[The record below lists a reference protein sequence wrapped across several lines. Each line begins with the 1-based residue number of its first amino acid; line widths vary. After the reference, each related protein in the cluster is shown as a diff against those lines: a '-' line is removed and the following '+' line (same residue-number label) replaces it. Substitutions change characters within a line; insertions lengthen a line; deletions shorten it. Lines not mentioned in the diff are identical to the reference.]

1 MFTPN
6 ITWGKIRTH
15 FDYSVIVFNRFSIGL
30 KLNHQLQTLKRKLP
44 NLFFHLDRPQ
54 SSLQVSPRPSNF
66 PSLSCSC
73 LSGKFTMNVESSL
86 VHCLFMFLNM
96 AHVHTYTIVI
106 TYLQAIYVSIFY
118 LIYIYVYTSM
128 PMFRDVLHHVSIY
141 TYIYIYVFVSNSNSD
156 ISTSLSISVNPYL
169 YFYLDLSLCTDSSH
183 SSLWIRRNTTPCPTA
198 ALTQGCSRRTP
209 NASASQCLRTHWV
222 QVSRSCCGKRGRRG
236 VFWFVF
242 CQMAREFG
250 WVHIETVHLD
260 LSWNTSKHDCTGIV
274 SSIRIFRFWNL
285 WCFKWYW

>member
-1 MFTPN
+1 
-6 ITWGKIRTH
+6 
-15 FDYSVIVFNRFSIGL
+15 
-30 KLNHQLQTLKRKLP
+30 
-44 NLFFHLDRPQ
+44 
-54 SSLQVSPRPSNF
+54 
-66 PSLSCSC
+66 
-73 LSGKFTMNVESSL
+73 
-86 VHCLFMFLNM
+86 
-96 AHVHTYTIVI
+96 
-106 TYLQAIYVSIFY
+106 
-118 LIYIYVYTSM
+118 M